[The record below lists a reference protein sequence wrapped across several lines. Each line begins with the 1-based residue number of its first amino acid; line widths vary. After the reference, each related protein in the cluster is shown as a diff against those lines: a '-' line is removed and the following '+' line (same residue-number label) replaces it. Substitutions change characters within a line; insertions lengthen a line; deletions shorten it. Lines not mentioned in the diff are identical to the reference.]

1 MLYKCY
7 TSFTWG
13 YGIIQVSRLYT
24 LQETA
29 ATLLINN
36 DKYLGELPLLLIL
49 INFYLK

>member
-1 MLYKCY
+1 VSPHLHEA
-7 TSFTWG
+7 G
-13 YGIIQVSRLYT
+13 GIIQVSRLYT